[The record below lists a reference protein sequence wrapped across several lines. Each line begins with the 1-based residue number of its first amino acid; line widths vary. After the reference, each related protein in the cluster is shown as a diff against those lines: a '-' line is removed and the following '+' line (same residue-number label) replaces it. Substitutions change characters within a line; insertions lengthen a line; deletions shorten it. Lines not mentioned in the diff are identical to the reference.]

1 MRIKRLWERYNP
13 RRKFIDLDDAT
24 IEFMAQLGYIELYHG
39 EWLFTNEGRDAL
51 EQGIRV
57 YTEKY
62 NADVRS

>member
-1 MRIKRLWERYNP
+1 MRIKKLWERYNP

-24 IEFMAQLGYIELYHG
+24 IEFMAQLGYIELYRG
-39 EWLFTNEGRDAL
+39 EWLFTKEGREAL
-51 EQGIRV
+51 EYGIRV